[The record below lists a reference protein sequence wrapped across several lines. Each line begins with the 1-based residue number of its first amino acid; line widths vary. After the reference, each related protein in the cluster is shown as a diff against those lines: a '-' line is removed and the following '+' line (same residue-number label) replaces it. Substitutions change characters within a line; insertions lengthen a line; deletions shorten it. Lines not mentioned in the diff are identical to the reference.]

1 MRVDNIIVGP
11 LVEGLTE
18 FQLGILPDEDTIR
31 LSFDEVRNDSG
42 DVFLPHILKTVGL
55 FKSTGEIR
63 KINEQRLKSEKFKK
77 DPDQNLWRNCIQP
90 EMTSFKIGKKVF
102 WLIIG
107 EE

>member
-1 MRVDNIIVGP
+1 VQVDNIIVGN

-18 FQLGILPDEDTIR
+18 IQLGVLPTEDTIH
-31 LSFDEVRNDSG
+31 LSFAQIINDKEEL
-42 DVFLPHILKTVGL
+42 FLPHILKTVGL

-63 KINEQRLKSEKFKK
+63 RINQQRLKSEKFKK
-77 DPDQNLWRNCIQP
+77 DPDQNLWRNCMQP

>member
-1 MRVDNIIVGP
+1 MLIDNIIVGN

-18 FQLGILPDEDTIR
+18 TQIGISSDEDTVR
-31 LSFDEVRNDSG
+31 LSFDQAKNQSG
-42 DVFLPHILKTVGL
+42 ELFLPHILKTVGL

-63 KINEQRLKSEKFKK
+63 KINEQRLKNDKFRN
-77 DPDQNLWRNCIQP
+77 DLDQDLWRNCTHP